1 MSPVSTRWMTALA
14 LASAPWWSHAAE
26 VARPPAAK
34 PATATAAPAA
44 AAATP
49 SAARLVPASSEVSF
63 TAKQLGVPLEGRF
76 KRFDAQIALDPRQP
90 QTGKVAFQIE
100 LASVAINAE
109 TDAELAQATWF
120 NTGKFPKATFVSSG
134 IKAVGAGKFE
144 VAGTLTIKGQAR
156 PLVVPVTLV
165 QSAGTTTATGSFAIK
180 RLDFKI
186 GDGDWADP
194 SVVANDVQ
202 IRFKLTLQ
210 GLAPL

>member
-1 MSPVSTRWMTALA
+1 MMALA
-14 LASAPWWSHAAE
+14 LASAPGWALAADT
-26 VARPPAAK
+26 AK
-34 PATATAAPAA
+34 PPVAKPAA
-44 AAATP
+44 AAATAAAP
-49 SAARLVPASSEVSF
+49 SAARLVPASSEVTF
-63 TAKQLGVPLEGRF
+63 TAKQLGVPLDGRF

-100 LASVAINAE
+100 LGSVAINAE

-144 VAGTLTIKGQAR
+144 VAGTLTIKGQAK
-156 PLVVPVTLV
+156 PLVVPVSLA
-165 QSAGTTTATGSFAIK
+165 QSAGTTTATGAFAIK

-202 IRFKLTLQ
+202 VRFKLTLQ

>member
-1 MSPVSTRWMTALA
+1 MTKVSTRWMTALA
-14 LASAPWWSHAAE
+14 LASAPWWVGAAE
-26 VARPPAAK
+26 APK
-34 PATATAAPAA
+34 PQPKPAA
-44 AAATP
+44 AGPAVPAAP
-49 SAARLVPASSEVSF
+49 SATMARLMPAGSEVTF

-90 QTGKVAFQIE
+90 QSGKVAFQIE
-100 LASVAINAE
+100 LGSVAINPE

-120 NTGKFPKATFVSSG
+120 NTSKFPKATFVSSV
-134 IKAVGAGKFE
+134 IKAVGAGRFE

-156 PLVVPVTLV
+156 PLVVPVMLIQNASV
-165 QSAGTTTATGSFAIK
+165 TTATGAFAIK

-202 IRFKLTLQ
+202 VRFKLALQ